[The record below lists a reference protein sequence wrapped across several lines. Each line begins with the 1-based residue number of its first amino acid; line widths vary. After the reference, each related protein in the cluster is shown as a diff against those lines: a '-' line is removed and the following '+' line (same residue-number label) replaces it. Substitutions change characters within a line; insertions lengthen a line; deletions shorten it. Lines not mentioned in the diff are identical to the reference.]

1 MISEPASATHTHP
14 EAGESWLFIS
24 YSRTTSELANAI
36 TDALEARGYRV
47 WIDQESITPASDW
60 RARISVGIEGAR
72 AVLLILSER
81 FIASPNCDR
90 ELVEAVGLGKRLIPV
105 LAENIAIER
114 LPAPV
119 PDLDLIVAVDAELG
133 AVVDEVV
140 VAVETDLEWLDEHT
154 RLLQS
159 ALRWAE
165 TPEDRSLLLR
175 GNDLRAV
182 LGRVAAADGR
192 APTVTL
198 AQRSFLNA
206 CEENRR
212 RVRNLSWAAALAAT
226 AIVGLAAIA
235 TVQRAAAVEAR
246 TGAEAQR
253 IAADAGALYDTQL
266 DLGLRLA
273 LTAHAHEPGLPTVSA
288 LLRGLTHGPGLRATT
303 IVEANGVV
311 DAVFPANGRSVV
323 LVDSRGDASSW
334 SETGQVVELAGGVGS
349 VASGPEGLIT
359 STSDTVTLAG
369 GERCQPEAGRVLKV
383 ESAPWGAVVS
393 IQDGSGSAVLAVEP
407 GCRMFTLAT
416 TEARVSVLAHSPSGS
431 VAWGSQRGE
440 VGVVD
445 SAGAPLDD
453 AAFPGAGVS
462 TLGFGPGDQLA
473 VGFDNGTVALLGDEP
488 MAAHRGAVSAVTFT
502 PEGLVTAGVD
512 GWIRVWNPETMRLGL
527 ELTDIGANAQAVPI
541 IAVAQWAPGGLVSI
555 DRSGRAQGWDL
566 TGRSPLATR
575 IDSTIGITD
584 VAVTG
589 DGFVAVG
596 AGAVSTGD
604 LPDAT
609 LTAVSRDGTVLGDA
623 TGGVWRMSGGSWDR
637 TQGSSDGPIR
647 LVDGPV
653 WTDPE
658 AVYSADDRW
667 DLIARALLAVE
678 DEAFAATA
686 DGEVMRLAPGKEEV
700 AFDGHHG
707 TVDALAVSPDATMV
721 ASGGDDRLVYVWD
734 RATGE
739 PVHTLVGHTDR
750 VLDLAFS
757 PDGSR
762 LVSVGED
769 DRTIIWDLAANAM
782 LGSPI
787 AHPGSARIE
796 AVAWESDTALLAAG
810 PGVWRWTVGVDDLV
824 EAACRLAGP
833 RTLTAE
839 ETAQYLGETETS
851 ARC

>member
-1 MISEPASATHTHP
+1 VTPGPAPVAHTLP
-14 EAGESWLFIS
+14 EQGESWLFIS

-36 TDALEARGYRV
+36 TDALEGRGYRV

-72 AVLLILSER
+72 AVVLIISER

-105 LAENIAIER
+105 LAESIPIER

-119 PDLDLIVAVDAELG
+119 PDLDLIVASGADLT

-140 VAVETDLEWLDEHT
+140 EAVETDLEWLDEHT

-175 GNDLRAV
+175 GNDLRAM
-182 LGRVAAADGR
+182 LGRVAAAGAR
-192 APTVTL
+192 APTVTA

-253 IAADAGALYDTQL
+253 IAADATALYDTQL

-288 LLRGLTHGPGLRATT
+288 LLRGLTDGAGLRATT
-303 IVEANGVV
+303 IVEENGVV
-311 DAVFPANGRSVV
+311 DAVFPTDDRSLV
-323 LVDSRGDASSW
+323 LVDSQGDASSW
-334 SETGQVVELAGGVGS
+334 SETGQVVALAGGVGS
-349 VASGPEGLIT
+349 VASGPEGLVT
-359 STSDTVTLAG
+359 ATSDTVTLPG
-369 GERCQPEAGRVLKV
+369 GEQCQPEAGRVLAV

-393 IQDGSGSAVLAVEP
+393 VQDGSGSAVLAVEP
-407 GCRMFTLAT
+407 DCTMLTLAT
-416 TEARVSVLAHSPSGS
+416 TEARVSVLARSPSGS

-453 AAFPGAGVS
+453 ATFPGAGVS
-462 TLGFGPGDQLA
+462 ALGFGPGDQLA
-473 VGFDNGTVALLGDEP
+473 VGFDNGTIALLGGDAVP
-488 MAAHRGAVSAVTFT
+488 AHRGAVSVVTFSA
-502 PEGLVTAGVD
+502 EGLVTAGVD
-512 GWIRVWNPETMRLGL
+512 GWIRLWNPERMRLGL
-527 ELTDIGANAQAVPI
+527 ELTDVGANAQAVPI
-541 IAVAQWAPGGLVSI
+541 LDVAQWAPGGLVSI

-575 IDSTIGITD
+575 IEATTGIAD
-584 VAVTG
+584 LAVTG

-596 AGAVSTGD
+596 AEAVSTAA
-604 LPDAT
+604 LPEAT
-609 LTAVSRDGTVLGDA
+609 LTAVSRDGTAFGDA
-623 TGGVWRMSGGSWDR
+623 TGGVWRPVASGWER
-637 TQGSSDGPIR
+637 TQGSSDRPV
-647 LVDGPV
+647 LFVDGPV
-653 WTDPE
+653 WADSQ
-658 AVYSADDRW
+658 AVHSKDDRW
-667 DLIARALLAVE
+667 AVNARALLSVGG
-678 DEAFAATA
+678 EAFAATA
-686 DGEVMRLAPGKEEV
+686 DGEVVRFGSGPVEV
-700 AFDGHHG
+700 VFDQHHG
-707 TVDALAVSPDATMV
+707 TVDALAVSPDATAV

-739 PVHTLVGHTDR
+739 PLHTLVGHTDR

-762 LVSVGED
+762 LVSVAED
-769 DRTIIWDLAANAM
+769 DRMIIWDLAANTM
-782 LGSPI
+782 VGSPI

-796 AVAWESDTALLAAG
+796 AVAWENDTAVLAAG
-810 PGVWRWTVGVDDLV
+810 PGVWRWTVGVEDLV
-824 EAACRLAGP
+824 AAACRLAGP
-833 RTLTAE
+833 RVLTAE
-839 ETAQYLGETETS
+839 ETAQYLGEVE
-851 ARC
+851 AGGAC

>member
-1 MISEPASATHTHP
+1 MISEPAPATHVLP
-14 EAGESWLFIS
+14 EEGESWLFIS
-24 YSRTTSELANAI
+24 YSRTTSELANAL

-72 AVLLILSER
+72 AVVLILSER

-105 LAENIAIER
+105 LAEPIPIER
-114 LPAPV
+114 LPDPV
-119 PDLDLIVAVDAELG
+119 PDLDLIMATDAELG

-182 LGRVAAADGR
+182 LGLVAAAGGR

-253 IAADAGALYDTQL
+253 IAADATALYDTQL

-273 LTAHAHEPGLPTVSA
+273 LTAHAHEPGMPTVSA
-288 LLRGLTHGPGLRATT
+288 LMRGLTDGPGLRATT
-303 IVEANGVV
+303 IVEENGVV
-311 DAVFPANGRSVV
+311 DAVFPADDRSLV
-323 LVDSRGDASSW
+323 LVDSQGDASSW
-334 SETGQVVELAGGVGS
+334 SETGQVVALAGGVGS
-349 VASGPEGLIT
+349 VASGPEGLVT
-359 STSDTVTLAG
+359 ATSDSVTLPG
-369 GERCQPEAGRVLKV
+369 GERCRPEAGRVLAV
-383 ESAPWGAVVS
+383 GSAPWGAVISV
-393 IQDGSGSAVLAVEP
+393 QDGSGSAVVALEP
-407 GCRMFTLAT
+407 DCAMDTLAT
-416 TEARVSVLAHSPSGS
+416 TEARVSVLARSPSGS

-445 SAGAPLDD
+445 AARTPLDD

-462 TLGFGPGDQLA
+462 ALGFGPGDQLA
-473 VGFDNGTVALLGDEP
+473 VGFDNGTVTLLGGEP
-488 MAAHRGAVSAVTFT
+488 VAAHRGAVSAVTFT
-502 PEGLVTAGVD
+502 SDGLATAGVD
-512 GWIRVWNPETMRLGL
+512 GWIRLWNPETMRLGL
-527 ELTDIGANAQAVPI
+527 ELTDVGANAQAAPI
-541 IAVAQWAPGGLVSI
+541 LAVAQWAAGGLVSI

-575 IDSTIGITD
+575 IDSTIGIAD
-584 VAVTG
+584 LAVTD

-596 AGAVSTGD
+596 AEAVSTGE
-604 LPDAT
+604 LPEAT
-609 LTAVSRDGTVLGDA
+609 LTAVSRDGAVLGDA
-623 TGGVWRMSGGSWDR
+623 TGGVWRKVAGTWDR
-637 TQGSSDGPIR
+637 IQGSLDVPIR
-647 LVDGPV
+647 LVDGAV
-653 WTDPE
+653 WADAE

-667 DLIARALLAVE
+667 EVVARALLAVE
-678 DEAFAATA
+678 GEAFAATA
-686 DGEVMRLAPGKEEV
+686 DGEVIRLGPGTAEV

-707 TVDALAVSPDATMV
+707 TVDALAVSPDAAMV

-734 RATGE
+734 RVTGD

-810 PGVWRWTVGVDDLV
+810 PGVWRWRVGVDDLV

-833 RTLTAE
+833 RTLTSE
-839 ETAQYLGETETS
+839 EIAQYLGETEMGDP
-851 ARC
+851 C